1 MPIDKMLLERKGNQ
15 IKKVTNICATSPL
28 SEKALQKVEYAFV
41 TEVLKL
47 KLSLDFTNDDTHV

>member
-15 IKKVTNICATSPL
+15 IKKVTNICATSL

-47 KLSLDFTNDDTHV
+47 KLSLDFINDDTHV